1 MQRTLWYQLLSLSRI
16 DAAIILGI
24 KLMPKVAVLPVERGR
39 AVLYVSR
46 DRRELARDAWRSIVE
61 AVLARRE
68 YMLGEATRCGLTLPQ
83 AHMLRVLGSGAQ
95 TTTSLARV
103 FACDASNITGLV
115 DRLEAR
121 ALIARKSM
129 NSDRR
134 VKIINI
140 TPRGSA
146 LVSRLNRTMLKPPP
160 CLARLAPKALSR
172 LSSLLAEAFAATE

>member
-1 MQRTLWYQLLSLSRI
+1 MSK
-16 DAAIILGI
+16 AA
-24 KLMPKVAVLPVERGR
+24 VVPVERGR
-39 AVLYVSR
+39 AAVYAPPR
-46 DRRELARDAWRSIVE
+46 DRRGLARDAWRSIVE

-68 YMLGEATRCGLTLPQ
+68 YMQDQATRCGLTLPQ
-83 AHMLRVLGSGAQ
+83 AHMLRVLGSGVQ

-103 FACDASNITGLV
+103 FACDASNVTGLV

-129 NSDRR
+129 NGDRR

-140 TPRGSA
+140 TARGSA

-160 CLARLAPKALSR
+160 CLARLAPKELSR
-172 LSSLLAEAFAATE
+172 LSSLLAEAFAQGAVRSSKSA